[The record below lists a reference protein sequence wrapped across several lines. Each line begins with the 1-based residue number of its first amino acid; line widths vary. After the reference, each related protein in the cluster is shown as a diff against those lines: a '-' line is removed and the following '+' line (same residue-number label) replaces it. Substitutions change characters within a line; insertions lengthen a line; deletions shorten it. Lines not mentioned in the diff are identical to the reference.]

1 MTLALSL
8 HFSTGINRNT
18 GPSFIHSFTH
28 FLSLLSPVAVSQEKA
43 GGVQAKV
50 SLHHRQVG
58 RLSQGHTERQVFI
71 SKNIS
76 YLIKSSNL
84 PRVCVF
90 GVWEEVGL
98 PGENPPTHTHIGTT
112 CKLLS

>member
-1 MTLALSL
+1 MLLNKMLRLWPRGSAVNDYSDKMTLALTL
-8 HFSTGINRNT
+8 HFSTAINRNT

-50 SLHHRQVG
+50 RLHHRQVG

-71 SKNIS
+71 S
-76 YLIKSSNL
+76 
-84 PRVCVF
+84 
-90 GVWEEVGL
+90 
-98 PGENPPTHTHIGTT
+98 
-112 CKLLS
+112 